1 MIKIL
6 LICHNLHPGKLWFLF
21 WEKYNRLIKKTI
33 IFFRWLE
40 RRNVCRAVTSDSGGG
55 DPQVPKHIQQFREQE
70 KIRLL
75 EHPGRPFVYNLEN
88 PDRKVQVS
96 PVQPTPQVYS
106 TDTIMQNLVTDSRVT
121 LFVRLIYLIILG
133 KNVFF
138 FREIRKQLN
147 VLLFLTRL
155 LYKMLCLNFQTEK
168 ELWTKLPT

>member
-1 MIKIL
+1 MLNLLVSFLWSNAIQILDCTNGMIKIL

-21 WEKYNRLIKKTI
+21 WEKYNRLIKKT

-88 PDRKVQVS
+88 PDRKVQVG

-121 LFVRLIYLIILG
+121 LFVRLI
-133 KNVFF
+133 
-138 FREIRKQLN
+138 
-147 VLLFLTRL
+147 
-155 LYKMLCLNFQTEK
+155 
-168 ELWTKLPT
+168 

>member
-1 MIKIL
+1 M
-6 LICHNLHPGKLWFLF
+6 
-21 WEKYNRLIKKTI
+21 
-33 IFFRWLE
+33 E

-75 EHPGRPFVYNLEN
+75 EHPGRPFVYNLVN

-138 FREIRKQLN
+138 
-147 VLLFLTRL
+147 
-155 LYKMLCLNFQTEK
+155 
-168 ELWTKLPT
+168 P